1 MSEASWGL
9 MGRDVIGSSRR
20 MRSLGL
26 TATIRNF
33 NDAAVP
39 GLGGLSYGKQ
49 LLWSLLGI
57 HTASMAR
64 GQGMP
69 VSKTEVANAI
79 EAMACIIALETPA
92 VAPERI
98 RGQQKLQGKRPCPF
112 SEARKPTFYV
122 SQPMRMGLVQP
133 LLQLNLVEQGSTR
146 FNAYT
151 LSSQGYTFLELAC
164 APYSTAYINKGI
176 QKALLEWVLGKI
188 EPWSA
193 KPLRDCLNPAKP
205 LPKDARILLRGLL
218 DDNPRRRDALLWM
231 QNIVE
236 KPQELSWSKKP
247 DQLTEEHW
255 HDIHAGALLF
265 AARDAAI
272 ATLEAVEKQLDKIES
287 AILPLR
293 EVAASSA
300 LDSLRLAAQI
310 FLDTGNKDADAVSF
324 CSNCIQ
330 KDAITVLRYLIELD
344 GRVLL
349 LVEDSVVPGEAFVKG
364 IGNTNSPSDTS
375 EKQSTGDS
383 STAADT
389 VENIFDALPD
399 ISQRIRNLLRI
410 YRDLQ
415 GAAQE
420 KAQ

>member
-20 MRSLGL
+20 VRSLGL
-26 TATIRNF
+26 AATVRNF

-64 GQGMP
+64 EQGMP
-69 VSKTEVANAI
+69 VSKTEAANAI

-151 LSSQGYTFLELAC
+151 LSSQGYAFLELAC
-164 APYSTAYINKGI
+164 APYSTAYKKGVP
-176 QKALLEWVLGKI
+176 KALLEWVLGKI
-188 EPWSA
+188 EPWSSQS
-193 KPLRDCLNPAKP
+193 LRDCLNPAKP

-236 KPQELSWSKKP
+236 KPQELSWSEKP
-247 DQLTEEHW
+247 DQLTAEHW

-300 LDSLRLAAQI
+300 LDSLRLAAQN

-324 CSNCIQ
+324 CSKCIQ
-330 KDAITVLRYLIELD
+330 KDAITVLRHLIELD
-344 GRVLL
+344 GRVLR

-364 IGNTNSPSDTS
+364 IGNTNSPPDTS
-375 EKQSTGDS
+375 EEQSTGDS
-383 STAADT
+383 ATAADT
-389 VENIFDALPD
+389 AENIFDALPD
-399 ISQRIRNLLRI
+399 ISHRIRNLLRI

-415 GAAQE
+415 DAAQGE
-420 KAQ
+420 AQ